1 MKKLC
6 LTVVGFYCMFLSAF
20 SQRHSVDTTSY
31 KSQKL
36 KLDEVNIVSG
46 YYNQDGNHSAVTG
59 GIGTQ
64 KLSDISN
71 VIDLKFVSQDI
82 KNNKY
87 TLNFEGG
94 IDHHTAASSAYIS
107 TTGASKLGGTRI
119 YPSAN
124 LEVERNNGFSFGFG
138 ASFSHEYNYKSKGLN
153 FSVGK
158 ISKDKNTEI
167 NFKGQVFFDKVILIE
182 PSEFVPKATR
192 STVTTYT
199 TASGNVITS
208 GGKIEKVHIP
218 RSPRNTFSG
227 SLTFSQVV
235 NKNFQF
241 SLIADGV
248 AQNGFLSLSFYRVY
262 FKGQDSAKLENLPG
276 SRVKLPLGIRL
287 NYFLG
292 DKIIFRTYYRYYT
305 DDWGIQ
311 ANTASLEIPYKVS
324 PFLSISPFYR
334 YYQQTASPYFAP
346 YKEHVLTDKYYTS
359 NYDLSGFTS
368 QYYGVNVKV
377 TPKNGLLNMPFF
389 NGIELR
395 YGRYTQTTG
404 LQANNI
410 AVSLKF
416 K

>member
-6 LTVVGFYCMFLSAF
+6 LTVVGFYCMLLSAF
-20 SQRHSVDTTSY
+20 SQRPSVDTTSY

-36 KLDEVNIVSG
+36 QLDEVNIVSG
-46 YYNQDGNHSAVTG
+46 YYRQDGNHSAVTG

-64 KLSDISN
+64 KLDDISN

-82 KNNKY
+82 QNNKY

-124 LEVERNNGFSFGFG
+124 LEVERSNGFNYGFG
-138 ASFSHEYNYKSKGLN
+138 ASFSHEYNYNSKGLN
-153 FSVGK
+153 FSIGK

-167 NFKGQVFFDKVILIE
+167 NFKGQAFFDKVTLIE
-182 PSEFVPKATR
+182 PSEFVPKVTR
-192 STVTTYT
+192 SAVTTYT
-199 TASGNVITS
+199 TASGNVISS
-208 GGKIEKVHIP
+208 GGRVEKVHIP
-218 RSPRNTFSG
+218 KSPRNTFSG
-227 SLTFSQVV
+227 SLTFSHVM
-235 NKNFQF
+235 NKNLQF

-262 FKGQDSAKLENLPG
+262 FKDQDSAKLENLPG
-276 SRVKLPLGIRL
+276 SRLKLPLGIRL

-346 YKEHVLTDKYYTS
+346 YREHVLTDKYYTS
-359 NYDLSGFTS
+359 NYDLSAFTS

-377 TPKNGLLNMPFF
+377 TPKNGVLNMPFF

-395 YGRYTQTTG
+395 YGHYTQTTG